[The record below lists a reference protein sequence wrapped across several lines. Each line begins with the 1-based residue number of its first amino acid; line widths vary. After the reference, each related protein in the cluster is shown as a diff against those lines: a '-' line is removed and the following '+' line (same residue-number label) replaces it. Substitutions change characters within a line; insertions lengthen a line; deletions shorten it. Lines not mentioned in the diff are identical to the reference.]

1 LFRFFLGEARN
12 LAINEIIDDSV
23 KSDANTLNRA
33 VSSMLRTD
41 LKPEL
46 MRLKVPALIVHG
58 GKDDIVAPNQIELFD
73 TVSCAEVVL
82 MPSSRHF
89 PFLDEAE
96 LFNDVLL
103 RFLKQAAL
111 PAMPVMSNLS
121 RRETAPVPSHSAA
134 AD

>member
-1 LFRFFLGEARN
+1 
-12 LAINEIIDDSV
+12 
-23 KSDANTLNRA
+23 
-33 VSSMLRTD
+33 
-41 LKPEL
+41 
-46 MRLKVPALIVHG
+46 
-58 GKDDIVAPNQIELFD
+58 
-73 TVSCAEVVL
+73 